1 MVRLEAMKQQLIEL
15 EKQYEKEKPLINL
28 VDNMVKL
35 GSLYRGPMV
44 AGGSKQLQ
52 SPESA
57 TLDRLEFN
65 QRMQERRLL
74 QEEQRQWDRTS
85 PNHVELQV
93 RATGQCV
100 LSRGKQ
106 STLPTHHISSF
117 QSKVQQLYQID
128 KLMQEE
134 SGTLQAL
141 QRDKE
146 NLEKALA
153 TLKTRILS
161 REGNMP
167 VPTDTARQQQHTLER
182 ELSRVHQLLAAN
194 SKVGQRVFKKKLLLL
209 FCRC

>member
-1 MVRLEAMKQQLIEL
+1 MRLEALKQQLIEL

-93 RATGQCV
+93 RAPASGQGE
-100 LSRGKQ
+100 R
-106 STLPTHHISSF
+106 SSF
-117 QSKVQQLYQID
+117 TAHHTVHLISVQGAAAVPD
-128 KLMQEE
+128 R
-134 SGTLQAL
+134 QADAGGI
-141 QRDKE
+141 RH
-146 NLEKALA
+146 LA
-153 TLKTRILS
+153 GI
-161 REGNMP
+161 
-167 VPTDTARQQQHTLER
+167 
-182 ELSRVHQLLAAN
+182 AA
-194 SKVGQRVFKKKLLLL
+194 G
-209 FCRC
+209 